1 MRAGCCPQDQPEG
14 HLEKIR
20 LRLGCLATMTRG
32 CVWSQA
38 FKPKNAL
45 PIVRHGGGTIMLW
58 ASVKDT
64 LYKVDVIM
72 KDLIQMIQLHIK
84 SLARWLKLGHSHTFQ
99 QNNDPN
105 THWNCFWIKC
115 LEWSLQSTNLNNTE
129 HVWTAHENQICTRTP
144 TSFK

>member
-14 HLEKIR
+14 LLEKIR

-45 PIVRHGGGTIMLW
+45 PTVRHGGGTIMLW

-84 SLARWLKLGHSHTFQ
+84 SLARWPQSHI
-99 QNNDPN
+99 P
-105 THWNCFWIKC
+105 
-115 LEWSLQSTNLNNTE
+115 TE
-129 HVWTAHENQICTRTP
+129 Q
-144 TSFK
+144 